1 MHKKLIAEA
10 LGTFTLTLAV
20 IASIHSGAAT
30 IPTPAVAGLVVALF
44 VYTVGWIS
52 GAHFNPAV
60 TIGLWVGKHID
71 QKEAIAYIATQLA
84 AALAALAIST
94 VLIGE
99 QNFSMAPESLQIF
112 LAELIGATI
121 LTFGIAAVVHNKV
134 SSTLSGI
141 VIGWSLL
148 IGIILA
154 SALGSAGILNPAVAL
169 ALGSLNLS
177 YALGAIAGGIIGVQ
191 LYKQLTK

>member
-1 MHKKLIAEA
+1 
-10 LGTFTLTLAV
+10 
-20 IASIHSGAAT
+20 
-30 IPTPAVAGLVVALF
+30 
-44 VYTVGWIS
+44 
-52 GAHFNPAV
+52 
-60 TIGLWVGKHID
+60 
-71 QKEAIAYIATQLA
+71 
-84 AALAALAIST
+84 
-94 VLIGE
+94 
-99 QNFSMAPESLQIF
+99 MAPESLQIF

-121 LTFGIAAVVHNKV
+121 LTFGIAAVVHGKV

-177 YALGAIAGGIIGVQ
+177 YALGAIAGGVIGVQ
-191 LYKQLTK
+191 LYKRLIG